1 MNNVVLLFHSTDD
14 RRLVS
19 LKELGNVRPE
29 LFEGAL
35 RGLRNEFDIVGLD
48 ELLGNIARPGKKR
61 ERLLAVTF
69 DDGSKSYLTTALPVM
84 ESLGIPSACFLIT
97 DCIGERKLYWRYLCN
112 YCLHSGRAKE
122 LAALIGAVYG
132 TKVREDEIVS
142 FTRRYFTREKNEALM
157 AGILRDIVSE
167 DEYRDKEQ
175 GLFLSSADL
184 QLLRRHP
191 LVTLGVHTRSHP
203 VMSGLSDDEISD
215 EISGS
220 LNFHEGEIG
229 GGVPMFSVPFG
240 RLYRDYD
247 ERTVCIARDLSVGVI
262 LSAYGGDNRE
272 EQPLYNVR
280 RIPVQE
286 DMLAEG
292 FSSFMEHLRN
302 RCDVGDYS
310 VEETRL
316 HEAIEKRPSRVPT
329 QP

>member
-14 RRLVS
+14 RGLVS
-19 LKELGNVRPE
+19 LRDLGNVRPE

-48 ELLGNIARPGKKR
+48 EMIGNIARPGKKK

-69 DDGSKSYLTTALPVM
+69 DDGAKSYLTSALPFL

-97 DCIGERKLYWRYLCN
+97 DCIGNRKLYWRYLCN

-122 LAALIGAVYG
+122 LAALVGAVYG
-132 TKVREDEIVS
+132 TKVEEDEIIS
-142 FTRRYFTREKNEALM
+142 FTRRHFTREKNEALM

-167 DEYRDKEQ
+167 DEYREKEQ

-184 QLLRRHP
+184 QLLKRHP

-203 VMSGLSDDEISD
+203 VMSGLSDDEIND
-215 EISGS
+215 EIAGS
-220 LNFHEGEIG
+220 LDFYGREIG
-229 GGVPMFSVPFG
+229 GGAPVFSVPFG
-240 RLYRDYD
+240 RLCRDYD
-247 ERTVCIARDLSVGVI
+247 ERTVRIARDLSVGVV
-262 LSAYGGDNRE
+262 LSAYGGDNSE
-272 EQPLYNVR
+272 GQPLYNIR

-286 DMLAEG
+286 DMLEEG
-292 FSSFMEHLRN
+292 FLSLMEHLRS
-302 RCDVGDYS
+302 RCNVPDYS
-310 VEETRL
+310 VK
-316 HEAIEKRPSRVPT
+316 EARFYDAVEGHPSRVST

>member
-14 RRLVS
+14 RGLVS
-19 LKELGNVRPE
+19 LKDLGNVRPE
-29 LFEGAL
+29 LFERVL
-35 RGLRNEFDIVGLD
+35 RGLKNEFDMVGLA
-48 ELLGNIARPGKKR
+48 EMLGDFARPRKKK

-69 DDGSKSYLTTALPVM
+69 DDGAKSYLTTALPVM
-84 ESLGIPSACFLIT
+84 ESLGVPSACFLIT
-97 DCIGERKLYWRYLCN
+97 DCIGDRKLYWRYLCN
-112 YCLHSGRAKE
+112 YCLHCGRGKD
-122 LAALIGAVYG
+122 LAALISAEYG
-132 TKVREDEIVS
+132 TKVKEDEVIS
-142 FTRRYFTREKNEALM
+142 FTRRHFSREKNAALM
-157 AGILRDIVSE
+157 AGILKDIISE

-184 QLLRRHP
+184 QLLKRHP

-220 LNFHEGEIG
+220 LNFHAREIG

-272 EQPLYNVR
+272 GQPLYNIR
-280 RIPVQE
+280 RVPVQE
-286 DMLAEG
+286 DMLEEG
-292 FSSFMEHLRN
+292 FSSFMKHLGN
-302 RCDVGDYS
+302 RCNPDDYS
-310 VEETRL
+310 GREARL
-316 HEAIEKRPSRVPT
+316 RDAIEGRPSRVPT
-329 QP
+329 RP